1 MNTHALCMGEWMG
14 FVSIAV
20 GLAYI
25 RTLTD
30 DRCTRLVFGALLG
43 FTLIYIGAI
52 GFNFI

>member
-1 MNTHALCMGEWMG
+1 MDTQALCMGTWMG
-14 FVSIAV
+14 FVSMTV

-43 FTLIYIGAI
+43 FIFIYIGAI